1 MRERKDTEKRELE
14 TKIEQQDERHEH
26 LRARNPEPYSAPV
39 GEGIM
44 ANPIWK
50 YGFLAVILA
59 LILLNIGILFRYK
72 DYAVDNR
79 YGNLMVGLGLLFY
92 HIAFSLIPKGWKG
105 TAMKIFAC
113 VWIVFVLIYQFSL
126 LL

>member
-26 LRARNPEPYSAPV
+26 LRARNPESYSAPV

-50 YGFLAVILA
+50 YGFLAVILP
-59 LILLNIGILFRYK
+59 LIALNIGILLRYK
-72 DYAVDNR
+72 DYAVNNR

-92 HIAFSLIPKGWKG
+92 HIAFSLTPKGWKG
-105 TAMKIFAC
+105 TAMKTLAC
-113 VWIVFVLIYQFSL
+113 VWIGLVFAYIFFVFT
-126 LL
+126 